1 LFYLCLLAIFSLASS
16 IQTPES
22 YIKQLSKLLELKK
35 ALYGLKD
42 ALLLWYKHLKETL
55 TQLGL
60 RSVKNVSCLFINERL
75 IVFFYMDDIVVL
87 VYPNHLNDYR
97 QFKKRLEAVYSL
109 RKLPRKLSSKKLDS
123 RDNLADLGLVH

>member
-16 IQTPES
+16 IQTPEP

-97 QFKKRLEAVYSL
+97 QFKKRLETVYSL
-109 RKLPRKLSSKKLDS
+109 RKLGELK
-123 RDNLADLGLVH
+123 